1 MTERRL
7 KLGAM
12 LHGVGTGW
20 DNWKHPDA
28 VADAGTNLEFYLEQ
42 ARQAEKAKF
51 DFAFVADSVYITPD
65 STPHYLSRFEPLTI
79 LSALAMA
86 TKHLGLVATI
96 TVSYTQPYT
105 VARQL
110 ASLDHI
116 SKGRA
121 GWNVVT
127 SFLEG
132 TAANYSQAEHYPH
145 DLRYQIGEEFLE
157 VTKGLWDSWEDDAF
171 LRDKQA
177 GTFYERDKLHTLNHK
192 GDFFSVKG
200 PLNISRSKQG
210 QPVIFQAGMSEAGRN
225 YAARHAEGIFCGVG
239 SIDNAKAYFKD
250 IKQRT
255 AAYGRNPNHIS
266 VMPGINPIIAST
278 EEEAEEK
285 YQERLSLITLE
296 SALTSLGRPF
306 NYYDFS
312 KHDLDAP
319 FPDLGDIGKESIQST
334 TEKVVEMAKKRN
346 MTLREVALESAIPRT
361 PFIGTPEK
369 VADLVLQWFEEEAAD
384 GFIIGPEAS
393 PSSLHDF
400 TAHVVPILQERG
412 VFRSEYASEAT
423 LRENMG
429 LPVPQNRYTEKRTA
443 KAEIGR

>member
-42 ARQAEKAKF
+42 ARQAEDAKF
-51 DFAFVADSVYITPD
+51 DFGFVADSVYITPE
-65 STPHYLSRFEPLTI
+65 STPHYLNRFEPLTI

-132 TAANYSQAEHYPH
+132 TADNYSQAEHYPH
-145 DLRYQIGEEFLE
+145 DLRYQIADEFLE

-171 LRDKQA
+171 VRNKQT
-177 GTFYERDKLHTLNHK
+177 GTFYERGKLHTLNHK
-192 GDFFSVKG
+192 GAFFSVKG

-210 QPVIFQAGMSEAGRN
+210 QPVIFQAGMSEAGRD

-239 SIDNAKAYFKD
+239 GIDNAKAFFGD
-250 IKQRT
+250 IKQRA
-255 AAYGRNPNHIS
+255 AAYGRDPNHIS
-266 VMPGINPIIAST
+266 VMPGINPIIAPT

-285 YQERLSLITLE
+285 YQQRLRLITLE
-296 SALTSLGRPF
+296 NALTSLGRPF

-319 FPDLGDIGKESIQST
+319 FPDLGQIGKESIRST
-334 TEKVVEMAKKRN
+334 TEKVVQMAKERK

-369 VADLVLQWFEEEAAD
+369 VADLVQQWFEEEAAD

-400 TAHVVPILQERG
+400 TAYVVPILQERG
-412 VFRSEYASEAT
+412 VFRKDYTSDAT
-423 LRENMG
+423 LRDNLG
-429 LPVPQNRYTEKRTA
+429 LPVPLNRNTGKRIV